1 MEEQGAPEAVVVEFD
16 GGCQP
21 PAGRKFASWAYVIH
35 GRGFEHEDSGLAA
48 EPGSPLAT
56 NNVAEYQAAI
66 RGLEYLLSQGY
77 RGPVVLQGDSELVLK
92 HLQGTYRV
100 RAPHLRP
107 LYDRLVELARQFSEL
122 TPHWV
127 PRELNQRADHLT
139 ELAIARARS
148 TVGRPRDWSA
158 H

>member
-1 MEEQGAPEAVVVEFD
+1 LEKEGTLEPVVVEFD

-92 HLQGTYRV
+92 HLQGAYRV

-127 PRELNQRADHLT
+127 PRELNQRADQLT
-139 ELAIARARS
+139 KLAITRARS
-148 TVGRPRDWSA
+148 PADRPRDGSA